1 VKVTRLRPAKPIPD
15 HTQVIEKR
23 RNEVNIPDDSA
34 HDIPIASDSCDKI
47 RKLGFTASM
56 HINMYGEHFEIVSDP
71 FDDGDCVAVRV
82 TSGDD
87 PEIRTLHLPI
97 ANLVGRADR
106 FLKPP
111 GTPPTL

>member
-1 VKVTRLRPAKPIPD
+1 MKVTHPRPAKAIPD
-15 HTQVIEKR
+15 RTRVIEKR
-23 RNEVNIPDDSA
+23 RNKVNTTDDSA
-34 HDIPIASDSCDKI
+34 HDIPVASDSCDKI
-47 RKLGFTASM
+47 RKLGFAASM

-71 FDDGDCVAVRV
+71 FDDGGCVAVRV
-82 TSGDD
+82 TSGND

-111 GTPPTL
+111 GMPHP